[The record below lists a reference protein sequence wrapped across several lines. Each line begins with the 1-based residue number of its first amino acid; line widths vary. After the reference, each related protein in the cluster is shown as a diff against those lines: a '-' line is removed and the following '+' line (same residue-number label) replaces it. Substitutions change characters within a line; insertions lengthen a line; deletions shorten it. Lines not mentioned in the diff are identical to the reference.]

1 MGDSLPR
8 AAGQNG
14 AVSGAGPG
22 PADGFRPLG
31 RGEAF
36 PLANKLERAAW
47 ALVWLLLARPT
58 PPQLHGWRRLLLRL
72 FGAEIGAGVRI
83 YPSVRVWLPRRL
95 RIGEGALIGPGVELY
110 NQGVITIGPCSV
122 ISQRAYLCASTHRV
136 SDPLF
141 ALEVRPI
148 TIGRGCW
155 VAAEAMVG
163 PGVTMG
169 DGAVLAARGVL
180 FTDAD
185 AMGIYRGNPAE
196 LVKVRRW
203 EGPAGEPG

>member
-1 MGDSLPR
+1 M
-8 AAGQNG
+8 
-14 AVSGAGPG
+14 SGPGPG
-22 PADGFRPLG
+22 PADRFRPLG

-36 PLANKLERAAW
+36 SLANKLERVAW

-72 FGAEIGAGVRI
+72 FGAKIGAGVRV
-83 YPSVRVWLPRRL
+83 YPTVRVWLPRRL
-95 RIGEGALIGPGVELY
+95 RIGEGALIGPGAELY
-110 NQGVITIGPCSV
+110 NQGMIAIGAYSV

-163 PGVTMG
+163 PGVAMG

-180 FTDAD
+180 FADAA

-196 LVKVRRW
+196 LVKERRW
-203 EGPAGEPG
+203 LGPAGEQR